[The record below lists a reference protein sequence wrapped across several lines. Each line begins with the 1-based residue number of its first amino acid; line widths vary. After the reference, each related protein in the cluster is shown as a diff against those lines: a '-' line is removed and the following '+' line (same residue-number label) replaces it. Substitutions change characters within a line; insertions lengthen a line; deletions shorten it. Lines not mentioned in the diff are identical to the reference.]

1 MTNRRAAAIVVA
13 VLTAGA
19 AAAVIAFSGGQ
30 SGNASTFAHGPGSA
44 GVPSQN
50 TPPGG
55 GGDDADGGFQGM
67 PGRGLGAGPAGG
79 RGPGGLEAAATY
91 LGVDEQTL
99 FSELGSGKTLAQIAE
114 ATSGKSEEGLVAAMV
129 GAQQKQ
135 LDAAVESGSLTQAQ
149 ADEIAAG
156 LEARVTAMVE
166 GTFGRG
172 RGGFPGHPRSGDDG
186 SLPGWGD
193 DGSQPGSADGA
204 IS

>member
-30 SGNASTFAHGPGSA
+30 SGNASTFARGPGSA
-44 GVPSQN
+44 GPPSQN

-55 GGDDADGGFQGM
+55 GGDSDGGFQGM
-67 PGRGLGAGPAGG
+67 PGRGLGGGPAGG
-79 RGPGGLEAAATY
+79 TGPGGLEAAATY

-129 GAQQKQ
+129 RAQQKQ

-156 LEARVTAMVE
+156 LETRVTAMVE
-166 GTFGRG
+166 GTFGGG

-186 SLPGWGD
+186 SPPGWGD
-193 DGSQPGSADGA
+193 DGSQPASADGA